1 MSSLAFFQ
9 EWIDNGEPNV
19 YWISGFYFTQS
30 FITGVLQNYSRKN
43 RFQID
48 MIFIE
53 FAVTKFES
61 QTTQVAS
68 VGAYIRVSLRHLDR
82 AIQKMEKLVKYLNN
96 FTFADTLNSSGTK
109 RD

>member
-1 MSSLAFFQ
+1 M
-9 EWIDNGEPNV
+9 

-53 FAVTKFES
+53 FAVTKFE
-61 QTTQVAS
+61 TTTAQVAD
-68 VGAYIRVSLRHLDR
+68 VGAYIRVSVVGS
-82 AIQKMEKLVKYLNN
+82 KLKIEFHTVRYLSEYY
-96 FTFADTLNSSGTK
+96 T
-109 RD
+109 

>member
-1 MSSLAFFQ
+1 MAFFQ
-9 EWIDNGEPNV
+9 DWIENGEPNV

-53 FAVTKFES
+53 FAVTKFET
-61 QTTQVAS
+61 QTTQLAD
-68 VGAYIRVSLRHLDR
+68 VGAYIRVSVNVINQNYNIEH
-82 AIQKMEKLVKYLNN
+82 
-96 FTFADTLNSSGTK
+96 T
-109 RD
+109 

>member
-1 MSSLAFFQ
+1 MPPSTRRLVFFQ
-9 EWIDNGEPNV
+9 EWIDKGEPMV

-48 MIFIE
+48 MILIE

-61 QTTQVAS
+61 TVPQTPE
-68 VGAYIRVSLRHLDR
+68 VGAYIRVSLLAGLLSKSWYQQTRL
-82 AIQKMEKLVKYLNN
+82 ELC
-96 FTFADTLNSSGTK
+96 
-109 RD
+109 